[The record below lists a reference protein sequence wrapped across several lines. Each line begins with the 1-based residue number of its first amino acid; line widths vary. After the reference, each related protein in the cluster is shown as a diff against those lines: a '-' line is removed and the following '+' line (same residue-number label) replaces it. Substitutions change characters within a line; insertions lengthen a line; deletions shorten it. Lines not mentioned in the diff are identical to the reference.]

1 VTRMFNAGI
10 TAVSPEGGTIQD
22 QVMREVMQELPRLR
36 RLPAHIDRIASL
48 TARGEL
54 RHQVALFATED
65 DARVVSTLVNR
76 VVLGLLGGLL
86 FTGSAL
92 LLSINEGGALGHTPL
107 TRVFG
112 YVGLGL
118 SVTLVLRVVAAIIRD
133 GYN

>member
-1 VTRMFNAGI
+1 
-10 TAVSPEGGTIQD
+10 
-22 QVMREVMQELPRLR
+22 MQELPRLR
-36 RLPAHIDRIASL
+36 RLPAQIDRIASL

-65 DARVVSTLVNR
+65 DARVISTLVNR
-76 VVLGLLGGLL
+76 LVLGLLGGLL
-86 FTGSAL
+86 FAGSAL
-92 LLSINEGGALGHTPL
+92 LLSVNEGGALGHTPL

-118 SVTLVLRVVAAIIRD
+118 SVSLVLRVVAAIIRD